1 MTSLL
6 KSLGALL
13 AAAVLAIPVATAG
26 NRPDDRAV
34 GPRSEASTST
44 YLVRPDDR
52 SGVRGPAN
60 SIVYEV
66 PAASSGGSF
75 DFGDATVGAAIGAG
89 FVLLLSG
96 VALIILR
103 RRVRLAL

>member
-66 PAASSGGSF
+66 PAYPEW
-75 DFGDATVGAAIGAG
+75 
-89 FVLLLSG
+89 
-96 VALIILR
+96 R
-103 RRVRLAL
+103 